1 MEEMQRI
8 PVGIY
13 EKEIFIAKVKD
24 GKMARDYCGDLYFCD
39 VLRPVSTD
47 MLETLRDPDV
57 RRDEYKDLWKEAVY
71 AGRTEDGL
79 DDWLEEV
86 WEEEMDE
93 DDPESY
99 PGKDDSGCEYLTE
112 DFRKEADD
120 FLLKHE
126 DIEVGTWE
134 SSGSYS
140 PTFARY
146 DHETGEWVS
155 KFKKFDYV
163 FKNPLSKALAKEYV
177 DSLKK

>member
-1 MEEMQRI
+1 MQRI

-13 EKEIFIAKVKD
+13 EKEIFIAKVRD
-24 GKMARDYCGDLYFCD
+24 GKMAMNYCGSRYFCD

-47 MLETLRDPDV
+47 MLETLRDPDS

-71 AGRTEDGL
+71 AGTTEDGL

-99 PGKDDSGCEYLTE
+99 PCKDDSGCEYLTE

-134 SSGSYS
+134 CSGSYN
-140 PTFARY
+140 PTSAGY
-146 DHETGEWVS
+146 DHETGEWRS

-163 FKNPLSKALAKEYV
+163 FNNPLSKAIAKEYV
-177 DSLKK
+177 DSLNK

>member
-13 EKEIFIAKVKD
+13 EKKIFIAKVKD
-24 GKMARDYCGDLYFCD
+24 GKMARDYCGELRFCD

-47 MLETLRDPDV
+47 MLETLRDPDS
-57 RRDEYKDLWKEAVY
+57 RRDEYKDLWKEAVH
-71 AGRTEDGL
+71 AGTTEDGL

-93 DDPESY
+93 GDPESY

-126 DIEVGTWE
+126 NIEVGTWE
-134 SSGSYS
+134 CSGSYN
-140 PTFARY
+140 PTSAGY
-146 DHETGEWVS
+146 DYE
-155 KFKKFDYV
+155 KFDYV
-163 FKNPLSKALAKEYV
+163 FKNPLSQALAKEYV